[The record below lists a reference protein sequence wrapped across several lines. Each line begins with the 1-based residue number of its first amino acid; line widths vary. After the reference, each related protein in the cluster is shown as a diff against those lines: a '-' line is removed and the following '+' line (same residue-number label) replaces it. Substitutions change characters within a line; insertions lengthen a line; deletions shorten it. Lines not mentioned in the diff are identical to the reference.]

1 MNPENTITGVATIT
15 DLNGKQVIIACEDL
29 ETLQAYLE
37 KQNEVG
43 APEARKVA
51 IILGP
56 SADYVAPAPAYH
68 AFAARLNGNLMGD
81 EITQKEQADAK
92 KAGLVVV
99 FGYSDDYTLFRG
111 VIRDEAGLGAIRITK
126 SGNILEEDRMD
137 TLNELV
143 EDGTLSGGDSPK
155 FSVIIAK
162 FDDHHHYD
170 TDIPH
175 ATFDIMEDGELFC
188 RGIVFSISD
197 LK

>member
-1 MNPENTITGVATIT
+1 MTPENTITGVATIT

-37 KQNEVG
+37 QQNEVG

-56 SADYVAPAPAYH
+56 SVNYVAPPPAYH
-68 AFAARLNGNLMGD
+68 AFAARLNCHLIGD
-81 EITQKEQADAK
+81 EMTQNDEDDAK

-99 FGYSDDYTLFRG
+99 FGYSDDCTEFRG
-111 VIRDEAGLGAIRITK
+111 AIRDEVGLGSIRITRNGK
-126 SGNILEEDRMD
+126 FIEDDRMD
-137 TLNELV
+137 TLYELV
-143 EDGTLSGGDSPK
+143 EDGTLSERDLPK

-162 FDDHHHYD
+162 FDDHHQYT

-175 ATFDIMEDGELFC
+175 ATFDILEDGCLFC